1 MEVKREMIKQ
11 ALPVRISPETA
22 AKINAII
29 AANPEKRYTKIQV
42 MALAVDML
50 AKKFLPKST
59 DSGKCAEVLR

>member
-1 MEVKREMIKQ
+1 MIKQ
-11 ALPVRISPETA
+11 TLPVRISPETD

-50 AKKFLPKST
+50 AKKFLPKPT
-59 DSGKCAEVLR
+59 DKR

>member
-1 MEVKREMIKQ
+1 MIKQ
-11 ALPVRISPETA
+11 TLPVRISPETA

-50 AKKFLPKST
+50 AKKIFAEVYR
-59 DSGKCAEVLR
+59 GKCAEVLR